1 MEPLALI
8 TARSRKALR
17 YVAFGLLA
25 AALLGS
31 LLPLAGCSSQT
42 AESEGMRR
50 MEFRVPVDVTK
61 AEQKTVPVQVEAIG
75 NVEAY
80 STVSVRT
87 QVAGEIQKVY
97 FTQGQDVKKGQLLL
111 TIDPRPFETQLNQ
124 LEADLARDQ
133 AQLENAQL
141 QTERSSKLLRAGI
154 ISQEQ
159 YDTTRTTSDAL
170 KATVQADKAAIATA
184 KINLSYCS
192 IYSPLDGRTG
202 ALQVY
207 PGNIAKVNDTIVV
220 VINQIHPIYV
230 TFAVPEQYLG
240 DVRKYRARGPLA
252 VEAAIPND
260 SRPPAHGVLTF
271 IDNSVDQATG
281 TIKMRGTFQNPD
293 NRLWPGQFV
302 NVVMKLTTL
311 PHATVV
317 PSQAVQT
324 GMTGKYVYVVK
335 PDMTADYREVLAGE
349 TVNGQTVIEKGVTP
363 GETVVTDGQLQLA
376 PGSKVEIKKG
386 T

>member
-1 MEPLALI
+1 MKVFEIYGKKTRWRGLAL
-8 TARSRKALR
+8 
-17 YVAFGLLA
+17 
-25 AALLGS
+25 AALLVVG
-31 LLPLAGCSSQT
+31 LLPLAGCSSKT

-50 MEFRVPVDVTK
+50 MEFRVPVSVTK
-61 AEQKTVPVQVEAIG
+61 AVLETVPVQVEAIG

-87 QVAGEIQKVY
+87 QAAGEIQKVY

-111 TIDPRPFETQLNQ
+111 TVDPRPFETQLNQ

-133 AQLENAQL
+133 AQLENATL
-141 QTERSSKLLRAGI
+141 QAERSAKLFQAGI
-154 ISQEQ
+154 ISQDQ
-159 YDTTRTTSDAL
+159 YDTSRTSAQAL
-170 KATVQADKAAIATA
+170 KATVEADKAAIATA
-184 KINLSYCS
+184 KVNLSYCS
-192 IYSPLDGRTG
+192 VYSPIDGRTG

-207 PGNIAKVNDTIVV
+207 PGNIAKINDTVVV

-230 TFAVPEQYLG
+230 TFAVPEQFLA
-240 DVRKYRARGPLA
+240 DVKKYEARGHLT
-252 VEAAIPND
+252 VEATIPND
-260 SRPPAHGVLTF
+260 SRPPAKGVLTF

-302 NVVMKLTTL
+302 NVVLKLSTL
-311 PHATVV
+311 TNATVV
-317 PSQAVQT
+317 PSQVVQT
-324 GMTGKYVYVVK
+324 GMRGKYVYVVK
-335 PDMTADYREVLAGE
+335 PDMTADYREVEAGE
-349 TVNGQTVIEKGVTP
+349 TVDGQTVIEKGVQP

-386 T
+386 A